1 MTQTQTAKQQ
11 YDELLAELK
20 AGTHTF
26 NGRSV
31 LAWDAYDLPAGL
43 LRSEATKEDP
53 AVPHPHA
60 GHRVVS
66 IQYAGVQG
74 GDGGLL
80 RDYAFDPAQLAE
92 SEPDSEPQKTEK
104 QPRKETH
111 IQ

>member
-1 MTQTQTAKQQ
+1 MMAQTQTAKQQ
-11 YDELLAELK
+11 YDELIAELK

-53 AVPHPHA
+53 AVPPPHA

-66 IQYAGVQG
+66 IHYAGAQG
-74 GDGGLL
+74 GDCGLL
-80 RDYAFDPAQLAE
+80 RDYAFDPAQLV
-92 SEPDSEPQKTEK
+92 DR
-104 QPRKETH
+104 QPGSAPE
-111 IQ
+111 